1 MGRKIGFW
9 LLWLG
14 FIAYVLLLA
23 PPVKSDTAILIKNLL
38 TGQWAE
44 INPIILSLFSL
55 VGIWLQIYACLM
67 FFDGRMQKIRAWH
80 FLLASVATGVIGLL
94 PYLALRESN
103 QEFSGRKDAL
113 LKLVDSRQTGVILG
127 LSTIGLLAYGLLAGN
142 WGDFIQQFQ
151 TSRFINGMSLAF
163 CLFCLLFPA
172 LLGDD
177 MARRGLKN
185 PQVFWAVALMPL
197 FGPLTYLCL
206 RPPLLEEPSA
216 DVLQTQKQLA
226 SK

>member
-14 FIAYVLLLA
+14 FIAYVLVLA
-23 PPVKSDTAILIKNLL
+23 PPVKPDTAILIKNLL

-55 VGIWLQIYACLM
+55 VGIWLQIYACLI

-113 LKLVDSRQTGVILG
+113 LNLVDSRWTGIILG

-206 RPPLLEEPSA
+206 RPPLLEPSA
-216 DVLQTQKQLA
+216 EVLQTQKQLA